1 MDKTTTDHKEIQQWV
16 EKHQGRPEMIDHPT
30 ALGDKVGL
38 RINFP
43 GSNDEEF
50 LSADTQPKY
59 IPWDKFF
66 KIFDEQELAFM
77 YTDAEKMLDP
87 SYAYRFI
94 KRSAVGEESAAE

>member
-1 MDKTTTDHKEIQQWV
+1 MEKTTTDHKEIQQWV
-16 EKHQGRPEMIDHPT
+16 EKHQGKPEMIDHPG
-30 ALGDKVGL
+30 AQGDTVGL

-59 IPWDKFF
+59 IPWEKFF
-66 KIFDEQELAFM
+66 EIFEEENLAFI
-77 YTDAEKMLDP
+77 YKEKDELGDP

-94 KRSAVGEESAAE
+94 KR